1 MTGKRV
7 LVTGAAK
14 RIGRAIAIDLAE
26 HGYAVAIHYRK
37 SAEDARALA
46 DEIVAGGGQAT
57 TVAGDLMDPDVPE
70 RIIAEASRT
79 LGPLTA
85 LVNNASIFESDEPS
99 TVTADSWDEQIGVN
113 ARAPVLLARHFAA
126 ALPSGGSGA
135 IVNLIDQRVLKPT
148 PMFFSYAIS
157 KEALWSAT
165 RMLAQGLAPAVRV
178 NAVSPGPTLPNVRQ
192 SADDFRRQ
200 QEAVLLRRGPSVM
213 EVADATRFLLESP
226 SVTGQML
233 VVDGGQHLAW
243 ETPDVVGI
251 NE

>member
-1 MTGKRV
+1 MTKAA
-7 LVTGAAK
+7 LVTGAAR
-14 RIGRAIAIDLAE
+14 RIGRAIALDLAAN
-26 HGYAVAIHYRK
+26 GYAVAIHYRR
-37 SAEDARALA
+37 SADDARAVAGLIESSGGRTTTVCGDLA
-46 DEIVAGGGQAT
+46 DPAVPARLIADAT
-57 TVAGDLMDPDVPE
+57 KA
-70 RIIAEASRT
+70 
-79 LGPLTA
+79 LGPITA
-85 LVNNASIFESDEPS
+85 LVNNASIFERDDPA
-99 TVTADSWDEQIGVN
+99 TVTAASWDEQIAVN
-113 ARAPVLLARHFAA
+113 TRAPVLLARHFAA
-126 ALPSGGSGA
+126 ALPNTATGA
-135 IVNLIDQRVLKPT
+135 VVNLIDQRVLKPT
-148 PMFFSYAIS
+148 PMFFSYAVS

-200 QEAVLLRRGPSVM
+200 QEAVLLRRGPSAR
-213 EVADATRFLLESP
+213 EVAEAARFLLESP

>member
-1 MTGKRV
+1 MTDKTV

-14 RIGRAIAIDLAE
+14 RIGRTIALDLAE
-26 HGYAVAIHYRK
+26 HGYAVAIHYRS
-37 SAEDARALA
+37 SANDARALA
-46 DEIVAGGGQAT
+46 DEIAARGGRAA
-57 TVAGDLMDPDVPE
+57 TVAGDLADPAVPE
-70 RIIAEASRT
+70 QLIADAT
-79 LGPLTA
+79 DALGPLTA
-85 LVNNASIFESDEPS
+85 LVNNASIFERDDAA
-99 TVTADSWDEQIGVN
+99 TVSADSWDSQLDVN
-113 ARAPVLLARHFAA
+113 TRAPVLLARHFAA
-126 ALPSGGSGA
+126 ALPEGSTGG

-148 PMFFSYAIS
+148 PMFFSYAVS

-165 RMLAQGLAPAVRV
+165 RMLAQGLAPFVRV
-178 NAVSPGPTLPNVRQ
+178 NAVSPGPTLANVRQ

-200 QEAVLLRRGPSVM
+200 QEAVLLGRGPSVR
-213 EVADATRFLLESP
+213 EIADAVRYLLESP